1 MILITGFNGQLGYDL
16 AKICHDKSI
25 AYLGIDKNQLDITDK
40 EAVNTFFNMHSID
53 AVIHCAAYTAVD
65 TAEDDKDVCNKV
77 NIEGTKN
84 IVDAC
89 QKAGSKLLFISTDY
103 VFDGKKKDLYETH
116 DSTSP
121 LSIYGQSKAIAENYT
136 KENLSKYFIVRISWA
151 FGINGKNF
159 VRTMLRLGK
168 EKDSISVVSDQF
180 GSPTYT
186 KDVAQLLVDIIQSE
200 KYGIYHAT
208 NEGFCSWSELAEYIM
223 IKASCKAKIIPIL
236 TSEYPTKAKRPMNSR
251 LSKKSLDDA
260 GFSRLPSWK
269 DAIDRYLIELV
280 ENEGQL

>member
-1 MILITGFNGQLGYDL
+1 MIVITGSKGQLGSDIVKFCQKRSL
-16 AKICHDKSI
+16 S
-25 AYLGIDKNQLDITDK
+25 YLGIDREDLDITNRD
-40 EAVNTFFNMHSID
+40 AVNDFFENHSFD
-53 AVIHCAAYTAVD
+53 TMIHCAAYTAVD
-65 TAEDDKDVCNKV
+65 LAEDEEELCFKV
-77 NIEGTKN
+77 NTLAVKYIT
-84 IVDAC
+84 DAC
-89 QKAGSKLLFISTDY
+89 KRHNVKLIFISTDY
-103 VFDGKKKDLYETH
+103 VFDGTKNEYYNVEDETSGLSVYGKSKSEAEKYIKDVL
-116 DSTSP
+116 
-121 LSIYGQSKAIAENYT
+121 Q
-136 KENLSKYFIVRISWA
+136 KYYIVRISWA
-151 FGINGKNF
+151 FGLNGKNF

-168 EKDSISVVSDQF
+168 EKESISVVSDQF

-186 KDVAQLLVDIIQSE
+186 KDVAQLLVDMIQSE

-223 IKASCKAKIIPIL
+223 VKANYKTKIIPIL